1 MSTLSPLAT
10 VVAAPAHIAVS
21 GQLDALLLTMEG
33 GTVIELPATR
43 LRASCKCAHCLR
55 ARIDG
60 VFPDRFTGIA
70 ITDVA
75 PIGGYAVNIA
85 RAKRNCRFALHNPA
99 KAAQLFRHPPL
110 RASRVI
116 VDIQRQ
122 WPLSALRPQRE
133 GARIHFEARGPGS
146 SKCFQPVKAIGR
158 HAGRRQV

>member
-1 MSTLSPLAT
+1 MSTLSPLAS

-21 GQLDALLLTMEG
+21 GQLDALLLTMDG

-85 RAKRNCRFALHNPA
+85 FSDGHNRGIYPWALLMALDRADA
-99 KAAQLFRHPPL
+99 
-110 RASRVI
+110 
-116 VDIQRQ
+116 
-122 WPLSALRPQRE
+122 
-133 GARIHFEARGPGS
+133 
-146 SKCFQPVKAIGR
+146 
-158 HAGRRQV
+158 